1 MTKGVVEVEK
11 EDGGRPASAEG
22 SPEGKEHVQRSF
34 DLSTQEGLAAYWAQ
48 LAQMSVDY
56 RSAFRLI
63 QSCIHSVMHSSSQI
77 DAKSRFYVSFE
88 QTCSTA
94 NPVFRLDSSSSIS
107 SVS

>member
-22 SPEGKEHVQRSF
+22 CPQGKEYVQRSF

-56 RSAFRLI
+56 RCALLLI
-63 QSCIHSVMHSSSQI
+63 QSCIYAVKHAFSCMHSVACIQLQ
-77 DAKSRFYVSFE
+77 F
-88 QTCSTA
+88 
-94 NPVFRLDSSSSIS
+94 L
-107 SVS
+107 

>member
-22 SPEGKEHVQRSF
+22 SPEGKEYVQRSF

-56 RSAFRLI
+56 RSVLLLTHVMLSYSQACI
-63 QSCIHSVMHSSSQI
+63 QLQFLAAGEQIRSTWNPVFGWHSSS
-77 DAKSRFYVSFE
+77 
-88 QTCSTA
+88 
-94 NPVFRLDSSSSIS
+94 